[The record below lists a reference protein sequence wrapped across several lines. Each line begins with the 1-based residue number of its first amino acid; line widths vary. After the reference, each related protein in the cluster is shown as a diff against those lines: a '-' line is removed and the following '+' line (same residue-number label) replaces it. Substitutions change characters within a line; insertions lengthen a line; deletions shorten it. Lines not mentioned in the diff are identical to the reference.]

1 MICFGSVYLI
11 AKDFEKSVDFYKRL
25 FQKDVAAQNRNR
37 FAIFTVE
44 NLCLSIMNACFDR
57 DNPDKVEH
65 RGKSYSQYDDMEE
78 IALRSNCGK
87 VVINLASDDLAKEYG
102 RIQKLGIGEDMT
114 EIRYVNAGTPYY
126 YFSMKDPDE
135 NTIEITGTYDAE
147 LYF

>member
-65 RGKSYSQYDDMEE
+65 RGK
-78 IALRSNCGK
+78 
-87 VVINLASDDLAKEYG
+87 
-102 RIQKLGIGEDMT
+102 KLQPI
-114 EIRYVNAGTPYY
+114 
-126 YFSMKDPDE
+126 
-135 NTIEITGTYDAE
+135 
-147 LYF
+147 

>member
-1 MICFGSVYLI
+1 
-11 AKDFEKSVDFYKRL
+11 
-25 FQKDVAAQNRNR
+25 
-37 FAIFTVE
+37 
-44 NLCLSIMNACFDR
+44 
-57 DNPDKVEH
+57 
-65 RGKSYSQYDDMEE
+65 MEE